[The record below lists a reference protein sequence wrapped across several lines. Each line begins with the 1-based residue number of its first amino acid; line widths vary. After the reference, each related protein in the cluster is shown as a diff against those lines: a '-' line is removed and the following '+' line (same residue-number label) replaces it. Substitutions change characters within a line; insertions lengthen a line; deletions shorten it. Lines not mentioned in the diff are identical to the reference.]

1 MFYLNCYFPVDK
13 FIVTLRGGI
22 QSCTR
27 LHRQHLPRSGYPW
40 EPTVEVQEK
49 RDEKSEYFAVL
60 NANRDNCYKS
70 YNTSKKEKY
79 TLEELIIIS
88 HTNSFPI
95 KKNNV

>member
-1 MFYLNCYFPVDK
+1 MFKIFQFVKLQFQPK
-13 FIVTLRGGI
+13 
-22 QSCTR
+22 
-27 LHRQHLPRSGYPW
+27 
-40 EPTVEVQEK
+40 VQPIILGRWKLK